1 MFSLHYQDYFYKKLD
16 LHIVKN
22 ENPQVF
28 YQELEVITKS
38 HSKEEKN
45 SFLLSKTFIETTK

>member
-1 MFSLHYQDYFYKKLD
+1 MFSLHYQGYFHKKLD

-28 YQELEVITKS
+28 YQELEVITRAIQK
-38 HSKEEKN
+38 KKK
-45 SFLLSKTFIETTK
+45 FVLLSKTFIETTE